1 MVQTREF
8 VDDEDE
14 VKVHAT
20 EDIEEGEISSDEEGE
35 IKGEHLLESLTST
48 LGSKTWNVV
57 WSCHFGFPLYCQ
69 LPHIYSTV

>member
-1 MVQTREF
+1 MVQAREF

-35 IKGEHLLESLTST
+35 IKGGYLQNYWSQFLEIKLKM
-48 LGSKTWNVV
+48 GW
-57 WSCHFGFPLYCQ
+57 
-69 LPHIYSTV
+69 